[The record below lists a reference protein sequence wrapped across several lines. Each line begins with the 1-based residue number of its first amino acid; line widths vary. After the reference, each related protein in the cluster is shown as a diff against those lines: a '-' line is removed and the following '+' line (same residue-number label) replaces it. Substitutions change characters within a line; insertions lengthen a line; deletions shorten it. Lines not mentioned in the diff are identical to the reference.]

1 MFRETHKTLDMLFYK
16 TNFNTHNKY
25 FQMKRIAQY
34 PVLFLMI
41 SFFMLIGCGN
51 DDDDMMTTLPDVDP
65 PDNPVVVEQTTTY
78 ELGAIAVPNISG
90 KAVFKK
96 NSDNTVTIDLELS
109 NTPAGGQ
116 HPAHIHMNS
125 AVEGGAIALTLGPV
139 DGSTGSSSV
148 TIAALDNGTAIT
160 YEQLLNFDGYINVHL
175 SADELGTIVAQGDI
189 GENALTGMS
198 KEYNLSEKAAPG
210 IEGSVIFYEREN
222 GEALSVIQLM
232 NTPENGNHPAHIHNN
247 SAIEG
252 GGIALTFNPIDGN
265 TGMSKTNISQLDDG
279 SIFGYNNL
287 LEFDGYINVHLSP
300 EELSVIV
307 AQGDI
312 GNNELTDSSVMYMF
326 GEKDVPGISGM
337 VTFFQRK
344 SNETL
349 ALLELMNT
357 PQGGVHPAHI
367 HNNSAIE
374 GGGIAV
380 SFTPVDGT
388 TGMSYT
394 QIEALDDGTAVSYNQ
409 LLDFDGYVNVHLS
422 ADELSTIVAQGD
434 IGQNELTGMS
444 VVYDLGE
451 KDVPGISG
459 MATFYERKSG
469 EALAIL
475 KLSNTPENG
484 VHPAHIHN
492 NDAATGGGIAFSFN
506 PVDGTS
512 GMSATHVGQLDDGT
526 SFGYSAVQSFNGYIN
541 VHLSPDDLSTI
552 VAQGNIGSNENN
564 GGGGNEAV
572 SYSVSNNG
580 NASYIFTGEGFNN
593 EANPDFTF
601 KRGATY
607 EFNINTPGHPF
618 YIKTSQT
625 LGTGDTYDVGV
636 TNNGAVSGTITFTVP
651 MDAPDT
657 LYYICEFHNSMAGT
671 INIVD

>member
-1 MFRETHKTLDMLFYK
+1 
-16 TNFNTHNKY
+16 
-25 FQMKRIAQY
+25 MKPILKLPA
-34 PVLFLMI
+34 LCIIMSI
-41 SFFMLIGCGN
+41 FMLVGCGN
-51 DDDDMMTTLPDVDP
+51 DDDDMMNPDPVVDP
-65 PDNPVVVEQTTTY
+65 PDNPIVVEESTSY
-78 ELGAIAVPNISG
+78 VLGSFAVPDISG

-116 HPAHIHMNS
+116 HPAHIHVNS
-125 AVEGGAIALTLGPV
+125 AVEGGGIALTLAPV
-139 DGSTGSSSV
+139 DGSSGFSSV
-148 TIAALDNGTAIT
+148 TISALDDGTMIS
-160 YEQLLNFDGYINVHL
+160 YDQLLLFDGYINVHL
-175 SADELGTIVAQGDI
+175 SADDLGTIVAQGDI
-189 GENALTGMS
+189 GANELTGMS
-198 KEYNLSEKAAPG
+198 KEYDLSEKAVPG
-210 IEGSVIFYEREN
+210 IEGSVTFYERKN
-222 GEALSVIQLM
+222 GDALSVIQLN
-232 NTPENGNHPAHIHNN
+232 NTPDGGSHPAHIHNN
-247 SAIEG
+247 AAIEG
-252 GGIALTFNPIDGN
+252 GGIAFTFNAVDGN

-279 SIFGYNNL
+279 SAFGFNDL
-287 LEFDGYINVHLSP
+287 LEFDGYINVHLSA

-312 GNNELTDSSVMYMF
+312 GNNELTNSSVMYMF

-374 GGGIAV
+374 GGGIAL

-394 QIEALDDGTAVSYNQ
+394 NIAALDDGTPLSYDE

-422 ADELSTIVAQGD
+422 PDELSTIVAQGD

-444 VVYDLGE
+444 VIYDLGE

-475 KLSNTPENG
+475 KLTNTPVNG

-512 GMSATHVGQLDDGT
+512 GMSATHVDQLDDGT
-526 SFGYSAVQSFNGYIN
+526 SFGYNAVQTFNGYIN
-541 VHLSPDDLSTI
+541 VHLSPDELSTI

-564 GGGGNEAV
+564 EGGGNAGEA
-572 SYSVSNNG
+572 YSVSNNG
-580 NASYIFTGEGFNN
+580 NASYLFTGEGLNN
-593 EANPDFTF
+593 EANSDFTF

-607 EFNINTPGHPF
+607 EFNLNTPGHPF
-618 YIKTSQT
+618 WIKTSAT

-636 TNNGAVSGTITFTVP
+636 TNNGAENGTITFTVP

-657 LYYICEFHNSMAGT
+657 LFYICEFHNSMTGT
-671 INIVD
+671 INIID

>member
-1 MFRETHKTLDMLFYK
+1 
-16 TNFNTHNKY
+16 
-25 FQMKRIAQY
+25 MKPILKLPA
-34 PVLFLMI
+34 LCIIMSI
-41 SFFMLIGCGN
+41 FMLVGCGN
-51 DDDDMMTTLPDVDP
+51 DDDDMMNPDPVVDP
-65 PDNPVVVEQTTTY
+65 PDNPIVVEESTSY
-78 ELGAIAVPNISG
+78 VLGSFAVPDISG

-116 HPAHIHMNS
+116 HPAHIHVNS
-125 AVEGGAIALTLGPV
+125 AVEGGGIALTLAPV
-139 DGSTGSSSV
+139 DGSSGFSSV
-148 TIAALDNGTAIT
+148 TISALDDGTMIS
-160 YEQLLNFDGYINVHL
+160 YDQLLLFDGYINVHL
-175 SADELGTIVAQGDI
+175 SADDLGTIVAQGDI
-189 GENALTGMS
+189 GANELTGMS
-198 KEYNLSEKAAPG
+198 KEYDLSEKAVPG
-210 IEGSVIFYEREN
+210 IEGSVTFYERKN
-222 GEALSVIQLM
+222 GDALSVIQLN
-232 NTPENGNHPAHIHNN
+232 NTPDGGSHPAHIHNN
-247 SAIEG
+247 AAIEG
-252 GGIALTFNPIDGN
+252 GGIAFTFNAVDGN

-279 SIFGYNNL
+279 SAFGFNDL
-287 LEFDGYINVHLSP
+287 LEFDGYINVHLSA

-312 GNNELTDSSVMYMF
+312 GNNELTNSSVMYMF

-374 GGGIAV
+374 GGGIAL

-394 QIEALDDGTAVSYNQ
+394 NIAALDDGTPLSYDE

-422 ADELSTIVAQGD
+422 PDELSTIVAQGD

-444 VVYDLGE
+444 VIYDLGE

-475 KLSNTPENG
+475 KLTNTPVNG

-512 GMSATHVGQLDDGT
+512 GMSATHVDQLDDGT
-526 SFGYSAVQSFNGYIN
+526 SFGYNAVQTFNGYIN
-541 VHLSPDDLSTI
+541 VHLSPDELSTI

-564 GGGGNEAV
+564 EGGGNAGEA
-572 SYSVSNNG
+572 YSVSNNG
-580 NASYIFTGEGFNN
+580 NASYLFTGEGLNN

-607 EFNINTPGHPF
+607 EFNLNTPGHPF
-618 YIKTSQT
+618 WIKTSAT

-636 TNNGAVSGTITFTVP
+636 TNNGAENGTITFTVP

-657 LYYICEFHNSMAGT
+657 LFYICEFHNSMTGT
-671 INIVD
+671 INIID

>member
-1 MFRETHKTLDMLFYK
+1 
-16 TNFNTHNKY
+16 
-25 FQMKRIAQY
+25 MKPILKLPA
-34 PVLFLMI
+34 LCIIMSI
-41 SFFMLIGCGN
+41 FMLVGCGN
-51 DDDDMMTTLPDVDP
+51 DDDDMMNPDPVVDP
-65 PDNPVVVEQTTTY
+65 PDNPIVVEESTSY
-78 ELGAIAVPNISG
+78 VLGSFAVPDISG

-116 HPAHIHMNS
+116 HPAHIHVNS
-125 AVEGGAIALTLGPV
+125 AVEGGGIALTLAPV
-139 DGSTGSSSV
+139 DGSSGFSSV
-148 TIAALDNGTAIT
+148 TISALDDGTMIS
-160 YEQLLNFDGYINVHL
+160 YDQLLLFDGYINVHL
-175 SADELGTIVAQGDI
+175 SADDLGTIVAQGDI
-189 GENALTGMS
+189 GANELTGMS
-198 KEYNLSEKAAPG
+198 KEYDLSEKAVPG
-210 IEGSVIFYEREN
+210 IEGSVTFYERKN
-222 GEALSVIQLM
+222 GDALSVIQLN
-232 NTPENGNHPAHIHNN
+232 NTPDGGSHPAHIHNN
-247 SAIEG
+247 AAIEG
-252 GGIALTFNPIDGN
+252 GGIAFTFNAVDGN

-279 SIFGYNNL
+279 SAFGFNDL
-287 LEFDGYINVHLSP
+287 LEFDGYINVHLSA

-312 GNNELTDSSVMYMF
+312 GNNELTNSSVMYMF
-326 GEKDVPGISGM
+326 GEKDVPGIAGM

-374 GGGIAV
+374 GGGIAL

-394 QIEALDDGTAVSYNQ
+394 NIAALDDGTPLSYDE

-422 ADELSTIVAQGD
+422 PDELSTIVAQGD

-444 VVYDLGE
+444 VIYDLGE

-475 KLSNTPENG
+475 KLTNTPVNG

-512 GMSATHVGQLDDGT
+512 GMSATHVDQLDDGT
-526 SFGYSAVQSFNGYIN
+526 SFGYNAVQTFNGYIN
-541 VHLSPDDLSTI
+541 VHLSPDELSTI

-564 GGGGNEAV
+564 EGGGNAGEA
-572 SYSVSNNG
+572 YSVSNNG
-580 NASYIFTGEGFNN
+580 NASYLFTGEGLNN
-593 EANPDFTF
+593 EANSDFTF

-607 EFNINTPGHPF
+607 EFNLNTPGHPF
-618 YIKTSQT
+618 WIKTSAT

-636 TNNGAVSGTITFTVP
+636 TNNGAENGTITFTVP

-657 LYYICEFHNSMAGT
+657 LFYICEFHNSMTGT
-671 INIVD
+671 INIID

>member
-1 MFRETHKTLDMLFYK
+1 ML
-16 TNFNTHNKY
+16 
-25 FQMKRIAQY
+25 
-34 PVLFLMI
+34 V
-41 SFFMLIGCGN
+41 GCGN
-51 DDDDMMTTLPDVDP
+51 DDDDMMNPDPVVDP
-65 PDNPVVVEQTTTY
+65 PDNPIVVEESTSY
-78 ELGAIAVPNISG
+78 VLGSFAVPDISG

-116 HPAHIHMNS
+116 HPAHIHVNS
-125 AVEGGAIALTLGPV
+125 AVEGGGIALTLAPV
-139 DGSTGSSSV
+139 DGSSGFSSV
-148 TIAALDNGTAIT
+148 TISALDDGTMIS
-160 YEQLLNFDGYINVHL
+160 YDQLLLFDGYINVHL
-175 SADELGTIVAQGDI
+175 SADDLGTIVAQGDI
-189 GENALTGMS
+189 GANELTGMS
-198 KEYNLSEKAAPG
+198 KEYDLSEKAVPG
-210 IEGSVIFYEREN
+210 IEGSVTFYERKN
-222 GEALSVIQLM
+222 GDALSVIQLN
-232 NTPENGNHPAHIHNN
+232 NTPDGGSHPAHIHNN
-247 SAIEG
+247 AAIEG
-252 GGIALTFNPIDGN
+252 GGIAFTFNAVDGN

-279 SIFGYNNL
+279 SAFGFNDL
-287 LEFDGYINVHLSP
+287 LEFDGYINVHLSA

-312 GNNELTDSSVMYMF
+312 GNNELTNSSVMYMF

-374 GGGIAV
+374 GGGIAL

-394 QIEALDDGTAVSYNQ
+394 NIAALDDGTPLSYDE

-422 ADELSTIVAQGD
+422 PDELSTIVAQGD

-444 VVYDLGE
+444 VIYDLGE

-475 KLSNTPENG
+475 KLTNTPVNG

-512 GMSATHVGQLDDGT
+512 GMSATHVDQLDDGT
-526 SFGYSAVQSFNGYIN
+526 SFGYNAVQTFNGYIN
-541 VHLSPDDLSTI
+541 VHLSPDELSTI

-564 GGGGNEAV
+564 EGGGNAGEA
-572 SYSVSNNG
+572 YSVSNNG
-580 NASYIFTGEGFNN
+580 NASYLFTGEGLNN

-607 EFNINTPGHPF
+607 EFNLNTPGHPF
-618 YIKTSQT
+618 WIKTSAT

-636 TNNGAVSGTITFTVP
+636 TNNGAENGTITFTVP

-657 LYYICEFHNSMAGT
+657 LFYICEFHNSMTGT
-671 INIVD
+671 INIID